1 MTRTSAVLNRRSFLK
16 TIGMGSAA
24 LWGGCQ
30 PGIIVGPA
38 EKHRFAASGKDRPNF
53 LFLFTDDQ
61 TFRAVN
67 ALGNP
72 DVQTPNMDRLI
83 SRGVTFTHCF
93 NQGSFSGAVCV
104 ASRAMLNT
112 GRYLWQCG
120 GGQCKES
127 EGKLYPLWG
136 QTLGQAGYDTFVTGK
151 WHNGDQSLQAGFKKI
166 GPTGP
171 GMYNSTDYQ
180 GAAYHRP
187 APGNAWSPTDKTQ
200 KGHWLDVDG
209 KIVHSSQRWAD
220 SAIDYLGNQASPS
233 DDPFFMYVA
242 FHAPHDPRQSPREF
256 VDMYPLDKIKIPPNY
271 LPEHPFDQGHHKL
284 RDEILAPFP
293 RTKEAVKVHLQ
304 EYYAIATHADHQIGR
319 ILAALEKTGKADNT
333 IIIFSA
339 DHGLAVGQ
347 HGLMGKQNMYDHS
360 IRMPFV
366 MAGPGLKP
374 GRKIRAMM
382 HLQSLFATT
391 CDMAGIA
398 TPSTVQFPSLLP
410 LLTGEKEKL
419 HDEIYGAYLKYQR
432 MVRTEKWKLIR
443 YPHNREVQLFDI
455 KKDPWETKDL
465 AENPR
470 YARIVARMDA
480 RLQRLVKEMHDP
492 MDFEEIKLDPNLP
505 NALIIG
511 DSISLG
517 YTPYVRRALSGKVNI
532 VHAPG
537 NNSGTTLGREKLTEW
552 LGDMEW
558 DLIHFNWGLH
568 DLKHVK
574 AGTGKNSNDPNDP
587 QQADISQYRENMQQ
601 LVQELRQTGA
611 ELIFATTTPYPAGV
625 KPCRIPA
632 DAQKYNQ
639 AALGIMKQYGIAIND
654 LYSFVLPSLEEL
666 QHPVNVHFS
675 ARGSEALAQEVVR
688 SIVAK
693 LETIATTSAPKR

>member
-1 MTRTSAVLNRRSFLK
+1 MAQTYASLNRRSFLK
-16 TIGMGSAA
+16 TMGAGSAA
-24 LWGGCQ
+24 LLWGCQ
-30 PGIIVGPA
+30 PGIKAGA
-38 EKHRFAASGKDRPNF
+38 SGRRRFAAPGKDRPNF

-67 ALGNP
+67 ALGNAE
-72 DVQTPNMDRLI
+72 VKTPNMDRLI
-83 SRGVTFTHCF
+83 RRGVTFTHCF

-120 GGQCKES
+120 GGQCRVS
-127 EGKLYPLWG
+127 RGKLYPLWG
-136 QTLGQAGYDTFVTGK
+136 QTLGQAGYDTFMTGK
-151 WHNGDQSLQAGFKKI
+151 WHNGNQSLQASFKRI

-171 GMYNSTDYQ
+171 GMYDSTDYQ

-187 APGNAWSPTDKTQ
+187 AAGNTWSPYDKTQ
-200 KGHWLDVDG
+200 KGHWLNVDG
-209 KIVHSSQRWAD
+209 ETVHSSKRWAD
-220 SAIDYLGNQASPS
+220 SSIDYLTQHAAHS

-242 FHAPHDPRQSPREF
+242 FHAPHDPRQSPKEF

-271 LPEHPFDQGHHKL
+271 LPEHPFDQGDHKL

-293 RTKEAVKVHLQ
+293 RTEEAVKVHLQ
-304 EYYAIATHADHQIGR
+304 EYYAIATHADHHIGR
-319 ILAALEKTGKADNT
+319 ILTALEKSRKADNT
-333 IIIFSA
+333 VIIFSA

-366 MAGPGLKP
+366 MAGPGLKA
-374 GRKIRAMM
+374 GKQIDAMM

-398 TPSTVQFPSLLP
+398 LPSTVQYPSLVP

-443 YPHNREVQLFDI
+443 YPHNRELQLFNLM
-455 KKDPWETKDL
+455 KDPWETKDL

-470 YARIVARMDA
+470 YAKIVSEMDG
-480 RLQRLVKEMHDP
+480 RLQRLVKDMHDP

-505 NALIIG
+505 NVLIIG

-517 YTPYVRRALSGKVNI
+517 YTPYVRRALSGKVNL

-537 NNSGTTLGREKLTEW
+537 NNSGTTLGRQKLTEW

-587 QQADISQYRENMQQ
+587 QQADISQYRENMEY
-601 LVQELRQTGA
+601 LVQQMRQTGA
-611 ELIFATTTPYPAGV
+611 ALIFATTTPYPAGV
-625 KPCRIPA
+625 KPCRIPE
-632 DAQKYNQ
+632 DAQRYNQ
-639 AALGIMKQYGIAIND
+639 AARGIMKAHGIAIND
-654 LYSFVLPSLEEL
+654 LYSLVLPRLEEL
-666 QHPVNVHFS
+666 QNPVNVHFS
-675 ARGSEALAQEVVR
+675 AKGSEVLAQEVIR
-688 SIVAK
+688 AIMSK
-693 LETIATTSAPKR
+693 LEAVTATSGSKR